1 MDRKGRKTHTSI
13 CLGDKE
19 KNHPF
24 FSGQICNLDILRLF
38 ILERQGGQAIANFN
52 TCKSRS
58 TGLWCLCAFG
68 FFSLIVSFGL
78 QKVEKRRSLKILE
91 NYPGANSRK
100 NGEILTF
107 FAADDSP
114 SLFPSTASAERFF
127 VALAG
132 LGFASA
138 GGGAGLE
145 ASRPDR
151 RGSAPALSEALRGA
165 MVGVGKKGILGLL
178 ISRWSWQRPPRR
190 SLLRAVSVGQ
200 VLMSGTMTIHI

>member
-68 FFSLIVSFGL
+68 FFSLVVSFGL

-91 NYPGANSRK
+91 IYPGANSRK
-100 NGEILTF
+100 MGKS
-107 FAADDSP
+107 SP
-114 SLFPSTASAERFF
+114 FSQRTIRPPYFRPQPQLSVSLLLWRAWVSPQREVGQGWRQVVPTDGVQHQRYPKLYE
-127 VALAG
+127 G
-132 LGFASA
+132 PWWE
-138 GGGAGLE
+138 LE
-145 ASRPDR
+145 R
-151 RGSAPALSEALRGA
+151 RGF
-165 MVGVGKKGILGLL
+165 
-178 ISRWSWQRPPRR
+178 
-190 SLLRAVSVGQ
+190 
-200 VLMSGTMTIHI
+200 